1 MLCYF
6 LRGAGVLQRFWF
18 VQVRPTAGHDHAT
31 LPTRNK
37 FGGGCCVLRNGLESV
52 GNVYLERLLLDVS
65 AEGGRERRQEGPYS
79 EAGEGAEG
87 AEGMLWS
94 CCADDLKKVR
104 RSSSRNSSETW
115 RMVSISG

>member
-65 AEGGRERRQEGPYS
+65 AEGGRERRKDGPYS